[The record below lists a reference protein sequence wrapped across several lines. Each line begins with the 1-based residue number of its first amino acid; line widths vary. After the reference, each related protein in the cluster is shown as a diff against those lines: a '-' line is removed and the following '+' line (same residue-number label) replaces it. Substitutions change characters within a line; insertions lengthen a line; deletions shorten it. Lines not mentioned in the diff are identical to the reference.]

1 MSKPAGFS
9 LELITLV
16 LRSAMKRLSRPS
28 GWTQGHMARSAAG
41 AKVKPE
47 SFGAKSFCAFGALRA
62 EAIAA
67 VGTIDQSSI
76 GRALKLAE
84 QASKLLA
91 MTLLNSGFKVFPTD
105 APRTLME
112 WNDGPERTHH
122 EVLALYLKT
131 LKATRAEQPIA
142 A

>member
-16 LRSAMKRLSRPS
+16 LRSAMKRLSRLS
-28 GWTQGHMARSAAG
+28 GWTQGHMARSSKG
-41 AKVKPE
+41 LKVKPE
-47 SFGAKSFCAFGALRA
+47 SIEASRFCAFGAIRA

-67 VGTIDQSSI
+67 IGALDQSSA

-91 MTLLNSGFKVFPTD
+91 MTLLTSGNKVFPTD
-105 APRTLME
+105 APRTVME
-112 WNDGPERTHH
+112 WNDAPERAHRD
-122 EVLALYLKT
+122 VLALYTKA
-131 LKATRAEQPIA
+131 LKATRPAQPIA